1 MAVVD
6 EGADAVPRYVT
17 KTPPRREWDLRTWAS
32 QRSEMTVA
40 IEGGNLM
47 RRTILSAGLAIALV
61 ASLAGMASAADGN
74 AYGQRIKACTG
85 LSYGQLRKAVRTN
98 TLPAGITLPSTL
110 PADWLKPSLGAKK
123 TWEAIQGMTCVTP
136 PAP

>member
-1 MAVVD
+1 
-6 EGADAVPRYVT
+6 
-17 KTPPRREWDLRTWAS
+17 
-32 QRSEMTVA
+32 MTVA
-40 IEGGNLM
+40 LKGGNPM
-47 RRTILSAGLAIALV
+47 RRTILSAGLSIALV

-85 LSYGQLRKAVRTN
+85 LSYGQLRQAVRTN
-98 TLPAGITLPSTL
+98 TPLAGITLPATL

-123 TWEAIQGMTCVTP
+123 TWEAIKGMTCVAP

>member
-1 MAVVD
+1 
-6 EGADAVPRYVT
+6 
-17 KTPPRREWDLRTWAS
+17 
-32 QRSEMTVA
+32 MTVA

-61 ASLAGMASAADGN
+61 ASLAGMASAGDGN

-98 TLPAGITLPSTL
+98 TLPPGIPL
-110 PADWLKPSLGAKK
+110 PADWLKPSLGAKQ
-123 TWEAIQGMTCVTP
+123 TWEAIQGMTCVTL